1 MQVTTLLPHLNA
13 ALNATTCV
21 LLILARVQIARRRI
35 ESHRAWMLSALAV
48 SALFLV
54 SYIAYHIT
62 SPIFVFR
69 GHGLIRPIY
78 YALLISHVLLA
89 ALAIPMI
96 LVTAWRGLHRN
107 DARHRPLAR
116 WTWPVWMYVSVSG
129 VVVYLMLY
137 QIYR

>member
-1 MQVTTLLPHLNA
+1 MTPAELLPHINAVLNA
-13 ALNATTCV
+13 STCV
-21 LLILARVQIARRRI
+21 LLIVARVQIARRKI
-35 ESHRAWMLSALAV
+35 PSHRAWMLAALAV

-54 SYIAYHIT
+54 SYIAYHLT

-69 GHGLIRPIY
+69 GHGLVRPIY

-89 ALAIPMI
+89 AIAIPMI
-96 LVTAWRGLHRN
+96 LVTAWRGLHRS
-107 DARHRPLAR
+107 DDRHRRLAR

>member
-1 MQVTTLLPHLNA
+1 MDLAELLPHINA
-13 ALNATTCV
+13 TLNATSGV
-21 LLILARVQIARRRI
+21 LLLAARWQIAHKRI
-35 ESHRAWMLSALAV
+35 EAHRRLMLAALAV

-54 SYIAYHIT
+54 GYLIYHYAA
-62 SPIFVFR
+62 PIFVFR
-69 GHGLIRPIY
+69 GQGWIRPLY

-96 LVTAWRGLHRN
+96 LVTAWFGMRRN

-116 WTWPVWMYVSVSG
+116 WTWPLWMYVSVSG
-129 VVVYLMLY
+129 VLVYLMLY

>member
-1 MQVTTLLPHLNA
+1 MGIVALLPHINAVLNA
-13 ALNATTCV
+13 STCALLV
-21 LLILARVQIARRRI
+21 LARVQIARKRI
-35 ESHRAWMLSALAV
+35 AAHRAAMLGALAV

-54 SYIAYHIT
+54 SYIAYHL
-62 SPIFVFR
+62 SAPIFVFR
-69 GHGLIRPIY
+69 GHGWIRPIY

-89 ALAIPMI
+89 ALAIPLI
-96 LVTAWRGLHRN
+96 LATVTLGLRRI
-107 DARHRPLAR
+107 DTRHRRWAR

>member
-1 MQVTTLLPHLNA
+1 MTTSELLPHVNAVLNA
-13 ALNATTCV
+13 STCV
-21 LLILARVQIARRRI
+21 LLMIARVQISRHKI
-35 ESHRAWMLSALAV
+35 QSHRAWMLAALAV

-54 SYIAYHIT
+54 SYIAYHVS

-69 GHGLIRPIY
+69 GHGLVRPIY

-89 ALAIPMI
+89 AIAIPMI
-96 LVTAWRGLHRN
+96 LVTAWRGLHRS
-107 DARHRPLAR
+107 DDRHRRLAR